1 MADIFISYSSQDN
14 DVAKALRAYLE
25 AEGYSCWMAP
35 DDVKGPRTYPEQIMS
50 AIEAC
55 RAMVI
60 LVSQAANDSGHVANE
75 VSAAFDAH
83 KAILPIRVEDVQ
95 PARSLAYLLRLQQ
108 WVDAFPG
115 PIDRHAD
122 ELRDSLAALLGAVE
136 ELPEVSGKKRPG
148 FMRRLRKRS
157 PSILAIVSLLL
168 VAVLAVVAFGIFQL
182 VNGLSQL
189 QSGPTT
195 QGPGI
200 NADGTVVDAGAAK
213 EVKPNPSATA
223 APGQLNWS
231 VQTGA
236 SFYGAPLVA
245 DGAVYTGN
253 VSHSASAVDLKTS
266 QQKWVV
272 QLGGEVEGSPA
283 VSGRTILIT
292 AENRYLYA
300 LDKDSGKPLWKT
312 KVEMPP
318 SNVTPQ
324 LTEPIAAS
332 GLAVFGSAD
341 GMLRAVDIATGQ
353 QRWKLMAGSTDVPP
367 HPRFADGVLVFASY
381 SQAVGA
387 VNASTGQLMWRK
399 DLNGEFDGLPCIDN
413 GIAFFRTDGMLYAF
427 DLKTGKQRWS
437 TDVEAWGGKE
447 EMVLPSAAAGSGIV
461 CYPAVGSSLVA
472 LDAST
477 GKQLWTFEAQGPI
490 APPAIAQGMV
500 CFGSADSS
508 VYGLDAKTGKQLW
521 KCVVGEPLIT
531 QTTLSGG
538 VAYVGGQTAS
548 LFAVQA
554 QPEK

>member
-195 QGPGI
+195 QVPGI
-200 NADGTVVDAGAAK
+200 NADDTVVDAGTAK

-231 VQTGA
+231 LVGDAPFFQPPLVTDRTL
-236 SFYGAPLVA
+236 YGAMQLNVLA
-245 DGAVYTGN
+245 IDAKTGQKTW
-253 VSHSASAVDLKTS
+253 SA
-266 QQKWVV
+266 
-272 QLGGEVEGSPA
+272 QLGGEAWGSPA
-283 VSGRTILIT
+283 ISGNTILVT
-292 AENRYLYA
+292 TWNKYLYA

-312 KVEMPP
+312 KVEI
-318 SNVTPQ
+318 TPQ
-324 LTEPIAAS
+324 VDTPVQLSEPIAAS

-341 GMLRAVDIATGQ
+341 GMLRAVDVATGQ
-353 QRWKLMAGSTDVPP
+353 QRWKLMVAHEFDEP
-367 HPRFADGVLVFASY
+367 HARFADGVVVFASAVP
-381 SQAVGA
+381 SVGA
-387 VNASTGQLMWRK
+387 VDPSTGELLWRT
-399 DLNGEFDGLPCIDN
+399 DLNAGFDGFPCIDS
-413 GIAFFRTDGMLYAF
+413 GIAFFRTEGMMYAF
-427 DLKTGKQRWS
+427 DLKTGDQRWS
-437 TDVEAWGGKE
+437 TEAEAWGGAAE
-447 EMVLPSAAAGSGIV
+447 GILPSPAAGSGIV
-461 CYPAVGSSLVA
+461 CYPGEGNSLVA
-472 LDAST
+472 LDAAT
-477 GKQLWTFEAQGPI
+477 GKRVWRFEAKGPI
-490 APPAIAQGMV
+490 APPAIGQGMV
-500 CFGSADSS
+500 CFGSQDSF
-508 VYGLDAKTGKQLW
+508 VYGLDAKTGKLLW
-521 KCVVGEPLIT
+521 KCTAGELLIS
-531 QTTLSGG
+531 QTILRAG
-538 VAYVGGQTAS
+538 VAYVGGDKNG

-554 QPEK
+554 SK